1 MTDANNKGYIFTC
14 FFDNFVTH
22 KYMDVDKHLYYTVYN
37 VKLG

>member
-1 MTDANNKGYIFTC
+1 MIKVTFLPV

>member
-1 MTDANNKGYIFTC
+1 MTDANNKRLHFYL

-22 KYMDVDKHLYYTVYN
+22 KYMDVDKHLYYTVCN

>member
-1 MTDANNKGYIFTC
+1 MQMIKVTFLPVF